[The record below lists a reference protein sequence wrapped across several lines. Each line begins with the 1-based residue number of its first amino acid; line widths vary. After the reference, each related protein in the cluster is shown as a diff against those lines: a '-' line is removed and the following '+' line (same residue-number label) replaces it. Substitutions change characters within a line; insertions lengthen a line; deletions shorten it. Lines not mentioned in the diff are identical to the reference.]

1 MPQEYSQHQSPYGY
15 KLLSFKITSHRHDV
29 PIDITNNISM
39 FEIYEGLESPYL
51 TGSFIMLDDLRFFDG
66 VDVNG
71 TEKCEIILDNPTVES
86 APVTLN
92 FVISHLKGT
101 QKVQDQKEMLDFA
114 IIEDSGFNNE
124 IIRLSRSYQGTHSQ
138 IISKILLDGLGLE
151 MDFPEIESVQPSIK
165 VCLPYMT
172 PLQACNWILRGM
184 TTSSGL
190 PFFLFK
196 TIKTKNIQLKS
207 LEEMILL
214 KPWNKT
220 PYVFSLANA
229 NAQGNAQQNIDSVS
243 LFNVESFGS
252 KTETGIIHKML
263 DGDIGS
269 SNTVTDMGSGQ
280 SEKFQYNVNSV
291 FDELKD
297 LGIIPKGEQPI
308 FHTAV
313 EFKDLNIA
321 NHNNLNIHR
330 LVMNGT
336 YRDHNNIYEGYDKAT
351 FKLDAVRRGVSNYL
365 QSATASLEVPGAPF
379 LLDQSDRSVGTRINF
394 VYIANKTEVTEHE
407 DGETMAD
414 LVRSG
419 NYMISN
425 ARHLFTPDKEHKTL
439 LTGVKLGRRTT
450 G

>member
-280 SEKFQYNVNSV
+280 SQ
-291 FDELKD
+291 
-297 LGIIPKGEQPI
+297 
-308 FHTAV
+308 
-313 EFKDLNIA
+313 
-321 NHNNLNIHR
+321 R
-330 LVMNGT
+330 
-336 YRDHNNIYEGYDKAT
+336 
-351 FKLDAVRRGVSNYL
+351 
-365 QSATASLEVPGAPF
+365 
-379 LLDQSDRSVGTRINF
+379 NF
-394 VYIANKTEVTEHE
+394 N
-407 DGETMAD
+407 TM
-414 LVRSG
+414 
-419 NYMISN
+419 
-425 ARHLFTPDKEHKTL
+425 
-439 LTGVKLGRRTT
+439 
-450 G
+450 